1 MGNPTL
7 LNCRSDLVIK
17 IPVRL
22 GEWVDVHFTENVQS
36 VQRIINFFD
45 KAIDKKTMSVDPPA
59 AQAPEYTSAQVLSG
73 RVYRKRTGYVE
84 SISPVTANRECKGHH
99 KLAGHP
105 ALD

>member
-45 KAIDKKTMSVDPPA
+45 KAIDKKTMSVDPP
-59 AQAPEYTSAQVLSG
+59 LL
-73 RVYRKRTGYVE
+73 
-84 SISPVTANRECKGHH
+84 
-99 KLAGHP
+99 KLPNTLQHRFYLGACIASEPDMSNPFHP
-105 ALD
+105 

>member
-36 VQRIINFFD
+36 EQRIINFFD
-45 KAIDKKTMSVDPPA
+45 KAIDKKNDV
-59 AQAPEYTSAQVLSG
+59 
-73 RVYRKRTGYVE
+73 
-84 SISPVTANRECKGHH
+84 C
-99 KLAGHP
+99 
-105 ALD
+105 